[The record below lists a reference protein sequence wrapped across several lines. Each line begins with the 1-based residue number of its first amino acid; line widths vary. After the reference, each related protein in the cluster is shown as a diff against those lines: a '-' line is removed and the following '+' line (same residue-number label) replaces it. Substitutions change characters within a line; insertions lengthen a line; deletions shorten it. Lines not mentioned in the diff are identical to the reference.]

1 MAIPFTSLVRA
12 GRRRLV
18 GRVLLGVFAAA
29 VTSCGEKLPLRPS
42 PPGECQPAVTSVRI
56 VPDHAELLP
65 GQSFNYSAAVIGTAC
80 VTDFRATWRSSD
92 TTVVTVSST
101 GNVTARASGEA
112 TITALS
118 AFDTLKRGAST
129 VKVR

>member
-1 MAIPFTSLVRA
+1 MATPCTIHVRTGLTQFVRRAPLALLA
-12 GRRRLV
+12 GV
-18 GRVLLGVFAAA
+18 
-29 VTSCGEKLPLRPS
+29 VTSCGEKLPLPTP
-42 PPGECQPAVTSVRI
+42 PPGHCNPAVTSVRI

-65 GQSFNYSAAVIGTAC
+65 GQSFNYTAAVIGTAC

-92 TTVVTVSST
+92 TTVVTVSAT
-101 GNVTARASGEA
+101 GNVTARATGEA

-118 AFDTLKRGAST
+118 TFDTLQRGTST